1 MQFLV
6 NMKKLSEE
14 KIARMLV
21 DQLVGNEDPFGLARY
36 CLSQFAASLVEAW
49 TPEEERKAVG
59 DAAKHGMTMVDHAVI
74 GNYDLVLWK
83 SPPGVMVGYAV
94 SINNS
99 GHSPADK
106 DTQLSKFHGEV
117 APLTQLRAKINE
129 WIDLHGTLVV
139 GSYVPKRNALYLKLI
154 RRMFPERKIASYYSD
169 DFSHGFSISK

>member
-1 MQFLV
+1 
-6 NMKKLSEE
+6 MKKLSEE

-99 GHSPADK
+99 GHSPADSVSRA
-106 DTQLSKFHGEV
+106 QLVQKIEDSRQFDEV
-117 APLTQLRAKINE
+117 LSA
-129 WIDLHGTLVV
+129 D
-139 GSYVPKRNALYLKLI
+139 S
-154 RRMFPERKIASYYSD
+154 
-169 DFSHGFSISK
+169 